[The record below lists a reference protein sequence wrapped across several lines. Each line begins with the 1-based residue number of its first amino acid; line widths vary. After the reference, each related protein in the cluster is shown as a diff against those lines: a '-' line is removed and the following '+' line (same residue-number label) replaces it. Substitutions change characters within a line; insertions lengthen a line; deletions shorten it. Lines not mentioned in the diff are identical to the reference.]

1 MLIVFAQLSI
11 IILPYIYNFIVKG
24 LGYTPIIITIV
35 KDVLSILAIILL
47 ILLVN
52 LNYRPAL
59 IILVSFILLVVVVVV
74 CLLTILYLSLE
85 NYYLNN
91 PDLLLIAIIFI

>member
-24 LGYTPIIITIV
+24 LDKNYTPIIITIV
-35 KDVLSILAIILL
+35 KDVLIILL
-47 ILLVN
+47 LIYIVN
-52 LNYRPAL
+52 RNYRPAL

-85 NYYLNN
+85 NYDLIN
-91 PDLLLIAIIFI
+91 PVLLLIAFIFI